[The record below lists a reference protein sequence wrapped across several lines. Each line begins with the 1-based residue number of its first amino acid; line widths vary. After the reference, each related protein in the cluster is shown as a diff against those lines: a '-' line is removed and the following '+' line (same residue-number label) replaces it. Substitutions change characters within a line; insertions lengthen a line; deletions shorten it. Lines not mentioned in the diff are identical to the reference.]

1 MDDRL
6 RTRPAVPSGRDT
18 SPILDATPSALK
30 LDTLIW
36 IEEDNIASTKC
47 PKRLSEIVVALII
60 LVREPFVEVGR
71 ACNKIPLLSIL
82 HIARDVRLLQ
92 RLESVV
98 QLRIV
103 VAPPHG
109 FVKSPRLTV
118 ASGIVTREKP
128 ANPNRQAGTGERPL
142 QPILAEVVDVTKVT
156 GSSCRTHVSRR
167 PNVRASAAAAQH
179 RTSRRRLQALV
190 RQHITESRSGISR
203 VVCIQ
208 RASTGTAR

>member
-1 MDDRL
+1 MTVCVRDPQFRPVEIL
-6 RTRPAVPSGRDT
+6 RRASM
-18 SPILDATPSALK
+18 ATPWALN
-30 LDTLIW
+30 LDSIIG
-36 IEEDNIASTKC
+36 IEEDDIAATKC

-82 HIARDVRLLQ
+82 HIARDVRLLR

-103 VAPPHG
+103 VAPARRLREVP
-109 FVKSPRLTV
+109 PRLTV